1 MKTCEEYEALISAF
15 LDGELSGEER
25 AETAAHLAACPVCQ
39 QYFDDLVAIHDAL
52 DREEAPLPEGFAGT
66 VMARVRET
74 PQEKPEKK
82 VIAFPHWKRWA
93 AMAACCAFAALGLW
107 AFQARGGDAR
117 ESGQVMLARSAPSP
131 EQYADA
137 PACAEADEGM
147 EAEALMMDDAEEGA
161 PNQKQASP
169 TGNPP
174 KAEDGA
180 APAAEYCMEDA
191 VDSHAVAPAMS
202 ADQALTGTMTAGGET
217 ARAWVERELGLPWE
231 AGRQYPLTAEQFSAL
246 LDELNLAGEDF
257 RLEAGE
263 SCLLTAE

>member
-1 MKTCEEYEALISAF
+1 M
-15 LDGELSGEER
+15 
-25 AETAAHLAACPVCQ
+25 
-39 QYFDDLVAIHDAL
+39 
-52 DREEAPLPEGFAGT
+52 
-66 VMARVRET
+66 
-74 PQEKPEKK
+74 
-82 VIAFPHWKRWA
+82 
-93 AMAACCAFAALGLW
+93 AALGLW

-137 PACAEADEGM
+137 PAYAEADEGM
-147 EAEALMMDDAEEGA
+147 VAEALILEDAEEDA

-202 ADQALTGTMTAGGET
+202 ADQALTGTVTAGGET

>member
-1 MKTCEEYEALISAF
+1 MKNCEEYEALISAF

-52 DREEAPLPEGFAGT
+52 DREEVSLPEGFAGA

-82 VIAFPHWKRWA
+82 VIAFPHWRRWA

-107 AFQARGGDAR
+107 TFQARGGDAR
-117 ESGQVMLARSAPSP
+117 ESGQVMLARSAPSA

-147 EAEALMMDDAEEGA
+147 VAEALILEDAEEDA

-169 TGNPP
+169 TENPP

-180 APAAEYCMEDA
+180 APAAEYRMEDA
-191 VDSHAVAPAMS
+191 VDPHAVAPAMS
-202 ADQALTGTMTAGGET
+202 ADQALTGTVTAGGET